1 MEMIKRK
8 AKHYWSDHKIEVVVV
23 AVILAVAIIV

>member
-8 AKHYWSDHKIEVVVV
+8 AKHFWSDHKIEVVIV
-23 AVILAVAIIV
+23 AVILAIAIIM